1 MKDGV
6 FFRPFVGASYA
17 GGGLFGKRIMVL
29 GESHYCDEG
38 CADCG
43 NCLRHRECM
52 EFTSG
57 VVEQYLDR
65 DVERQRWMQTLLK
78 FERSLVGCETDQAQS
93 QRIWQSVVF
102 YNYLQVA
109 MGGPR
114 EAGTAAQYRQAGEAL
129 FDVMEKYQPECLIV
143 WGNRLWDKLPGE
155 RWTDGGGHRR
165 GRLSHSHGRLL
176 LGKWQDGEGDGGKPS
191 LGGLL
196 VGLLAP
202 GDSKLLEIVG
212 YRVWT
217 SE

>member
-114 EAGTAAQYRQAGEAL
+114 EAGTAAQYRQAGEVL

-155 RWTDGGGHRR
+155 RWTDGEDIVVDGCCTATGAYSLAS
-165 GRLSHSHGRLL
+165 GRTVRAMAVNH
-176 LGKWQDGEGDGGKPS
+176 PS
-191 LGGLL
+191 
-196 VGLLAP
+196 
-202 GDSKLLEIVG
+202 VG
-212 YRVWT
+212 YSWDYWHRVIANFLK
-217 SE
+217 

>member
-38 CADCG
+38 CTDCG

-65 DVERQRWMQTLLK
+65 GVERQRWMQTLLK

-109 MGGPR
+109 M
-114 EAGTAAQYRQAGEAL
+114 AARA
-129 FDVMEKYQPECLIV
+129 
-143 WGNRLWDKLPGE
+143 R
-155 RWTDGGGHRR
+155 
-165 GRLSHSHGRLL
+165 
-176 LGKWQDGEGDGGKPS
+176 
-191 LGGLL
+191 
-196 VGLLAP
+196 LAP
-202 GDSKLLEIVG
+202 PRNTARPVRPFS
-212 YRVWT
+212 T
-217 SE
+217 

>member
-43 NCLRHRECM
+43 SCLRHRECM

-65 DVERQRWMQTLLK
+65 GVERQRWMQTLLK

-129 FDVMEKYQPECLIV
+129 FDVME
-143 WGNRLWDKLPGE
+143 
-155 RWTDGGGHRR
+155 RWTDGEDIVVDGCRTATGAYSLAS
-165 GRLSHSHGRLL
+165 GRTVRAMAVNH
-176 LGKWQDGEGDGGKPS
+176 PS
-191 LGGLL
+191 
-196 VGLLAP
+196 
-202 GDSKLLEIVG
+202 VG
-212 YRVWT
+212 YSWDYWHRVIANFLK
-217 SE
+217 

>member
-65 DVERQRWMQTLLK
+65 GVERQRWMQTLLK

-129 FDVMEKYQPECLIV
+129 FDVMEKYQPNASSYGATAC
-143 WGNRLWDKLPGE
+143 GTNCPA
-155 RWTDGGGHRR
+155 
-165 GRLSHSHGRLL
+165 S
-176 LGKWQDGEGDGGKPS
+176 
-191 LGGLL
+191 
-196 VGLLAP
+196 VGLMGRTSSWTAVARPRAP
-202 GDSKLLEIVG
+202 TPWQAAG
-212 YRVWT
+212 R
-217 SE
+217 

>member
-6 FFRPFVGASYA
+6 LFRPFVGASYA

-65 DVERQRWMQTLLK
+65 GVERQRWMQTLLK

-114 EAGTAAQYRQAGEAL
+114 EAGTAAQYRQAGEVL
-129 FDVMEKYQPECLIV
+129 FDVMEKY
-143 WGNRLWDKLPGE
+143 
-155 RWTDGGGHRR
+155 
-165 GRLSHSHGRLL
+165 
-176 LGKWQDGEGDGGKPS
+176 
-191 LGGLL
+191 
-196 VGLLAP
+196 
-202 GDSKLLEIVG
+202 
-212 YRVWT
+212 
-217 SE
+217 

>member
-43 NCLRHRECM
+43 SCLRHRECM

-65 DVERQRWMQTLLK
+65 GVERQRWMQTLLK

-109 MGGPR
+109 KGGPR
-114 EAGTAAQYRQAGEAL
+114 EAGTAAQYRQAGAAL
-129 FDVMEKYQPECLIV
+129 FDVMEK
-143 WGNRLWDKLPGE
+143 
-155 RWTDGGGHRR
+155 
-165 GRLSHSHGRLL
+165 
-176 LGKWQDGEGDGGKPS
+176 
-191 LGGLL
+191 
-196 VGLLAP
+196 
-202 GDSKLLEIVG
+202 
-212 YRVWT
+212 
-217 SE
+217 

>member
-65 DVERQRWMQTLLK
+65 GVERQRWMQTLLK
-78 FERSLVGCETDQAQS
+78 FERSLVGC
-93 QRIWQSVVF
+93 
-102 YNYLQVA
+102 
-109 MGGPR
+109 
-114 EAGTAAQYRQAGEAL
+114 
-129 FDVMEKYQPECLIV
+129 
-143 WGNRLWDKLPGE
+143 
-155 RWTDGGGHRR
+155 
-165 GRLSHSHGRLL
+165 
-176 LGKWQDGEGDGGKPS
+176 
-191 LGGLL
+191 
-196 VGLLAP
+196 
-202 GDSKLLEIVG
+202 
-212 YRVWT
+212 
-217 SE
+217 

>member
-43 NCLRHRECM
+43 SCLRHRECM

-129 FDVMEKYQPECLIV
+129 FDVME
-143 WGNRLWDKLPGE
+143 
-155 RWTDGGGHRR
+155 
-165 GRLSHSHGRLL
+165 
-176 LGKWQDGEGDGGKPS
+176 
-191 LGGLL
+191 
-196 VGLLAP
+196 
-202 GDSKLLEIVG
+202 
-212 YRVWT
+212 
-217 SE
+217 

>member
-43 NCLRHRECM
+43 SCLRHRECM

-65 DVERQRWMQTLLK
+65 GVERQRWMQTLLK

-114 EAGTAAQYRQAGEAL
+114 EAGTAAQYRQAGEVL

-155 RWTDGGGHRR
+155 RWTDGEDIVVDGCRTATGAYSLAS
-165 GRLSHSHGRLL
+165 GRTVRA
-176 LGKWQDGEGDGGKPS
+176 K
-191 LGGLL
+191 
-196 VGLLAP
+196 
-202 GDSKLLEIVG
+202 
-212 YRVWT
+212 
-217 SE
+217 

>member
-38 CADCG
+38 CADC
-43 NCLRHRECM
+43 LRHRECM

-65 DVERQRWMQTLLK
+65 GVERQRWMQTLLK

-155 RWTDGGGHRR
+155 RWTDGEDIVVDGCRTATGTYSLAS
-165 GRLSHSHGRLL
+165 GRTVRAMAVNH
-176 LGKWQDGEGDGGKPS
+176 PS
-191 LGGLL
+191 
-196 VGLLAP
+196 
-202 GDSKLLEIVG
+202 VG
-212 YRVWT
+212 YSWDYWHRVIANFLK
-217 SE
+217 